1 VSSLA
6 EELRQKFSKNLKFFR
21 EKAGMTQAQ
30 LAEELNITPRYIQ
43 QLEGKS
49 VPNVRL
55 NTLEQ
60 IAMVLDIRAFE
71 LLK

>member
-1 VSSLA
+1 MSSLA
-6 EELRQKFSKNLKFFR
+6 EELRQKFAKNLKFFR
-21 EKAGMTQAQ
+21 EKAGLTQVQ
-30 LAEELNITPRYIQ
+30 LAEELDINPRYVQ

-55 NTLEQ
+55 NTIEQ
-60 IAMVLDIRAFE
+60 IAKALGIKSFE

>member
-1 VSSLA
+1 MA

-30 LAEELNITPRYIQ
+30 LAEELDITPRYIQ

-60 IAMVLDIRAFE
+60 IAKVLGVKAQE
-71 LLK
+71 LIK

>member
-1 VSSLA
+1 
-6 EELRQKFSKNLKFFR
+6 
-21 EKAGMTQAQ
+21 MTQTQ
-30 LAEELNITPRYIQ
+30 LAEELDITPRYIQ

-60 IAMVLDIRAFE
+60 IAKVLGIKAFE

>member
-1 VSSLA
+1 MA
-6 EELRQKFSKNLKFFR
+6 EELRQKFAKNLKFFR
-21 EKAGMTQAQ
+21 EKVGLTQVQ
-30 LAEELNITPRYIQ
+30 LADELGINPRYVQ

-55 NTLEQ
+55 NTIEQ
-60 IAMVLDIRAFE
+60 IAKALGIKAFE

>member
-1 VSSLA
+1 MA
-6 EELRQKFSKNLKFFR
+6 EELRQKFSRNLKFFR

-30 LAEELNITPRYIQ
+30 LAEELDITPRYIQ
-43 QLEGKS
+43 QLEGKL

-60 IAMVLDIRAFE
+60 IAKVLGIKAFE

>member
-1 VSSLA
+1 MA

-21 EKAGMTQAQ
+21 EKAGMTQTQ
-30 LAEELNITPRYIQ
+30 LAEELGITPRYIQ
-43 QLEGKS
+43 HLEGKS

-60 IAMVLDIRAFE
+60 IAKVLGIKAFE

>member
-1 VSSLA
+1 MA
-6 EELRQKFSKNLKFFR
+6 EELRQKFSRNLKFFR

-30 LAEELNITPRYIQ
+30 LAEELDITPRYIQ

-60 IAMVLDIRAFE
+60 IAKVLGIKAFE

>member
-1 VSSLA
+1 MA